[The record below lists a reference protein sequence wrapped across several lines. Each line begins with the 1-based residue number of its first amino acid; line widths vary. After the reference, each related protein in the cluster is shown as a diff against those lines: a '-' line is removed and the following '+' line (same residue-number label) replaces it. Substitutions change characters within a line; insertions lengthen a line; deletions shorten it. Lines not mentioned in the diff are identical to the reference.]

1 MNKEYCVIF
10 DMDGVLADTGPI
22 HFESWVKMARE
33 IGAEFTKDFFER
45 TFGQQSIPITRELVG
60 SNVDQQ
66 QVEKWANLKEQ
77 YYREMVKDK
86 LEPLPGVINIIK
98 NLKAKKLKIAVGSS
112 GPSANVELLLTSLKI
127 KHLFDVIVTAEDI
140 EQSKPAPDVFL
151 YAAKKINV
159 KPEHCLVIEDAP
171 VGIIAAKRAG
181 MKVIALTTTHHKDD
195 LPEANLIIKDLSCID
210 VNNILKLLS

>member
-1 MNKEYCVIF
+1 
-10 DMDGVLADTGPI
+10 MDGVLADTGPI